1 MKHLAITLVT
11 ALTLIDFCLAGDL
24 PKSIEVLKGPVN
36 GAFISANGKRLCIY
50 GVPRGEANN
59 IDAVLVTHHRR
70 DLVWAAHRVKGNG
83 HQILAPAA
91 EKALID
97 QPQAFWDAFVEKRF
111 HDYDQQ
117 TTKILTRP
125 LKVTR
130 WVQEGDTIE
139 WQGLSIKVLDT
150 PGFTRGGVSYVVKV
164 DGKTV
169 AFTGDC
175 IYGDGQLFDLYSF
188 QDAIPEAKIRGY
200 HGHASRLGKLL
211 PSLQKIAAEKPD
223 VIVPAR
229 GPVISDPLNS
239 IAKLTQRAKSVY
251 HSYLSTNALYW
262 YFKEDRMRLCADRIL
277 GKDAQ
282 MELMP
287 YSVHEETPD
296 WIFVKGTSRMVI
308 SEDGHGFLLDC
319 GSPNILK
326 SIKDL
331 MKTGIVQKIDGIFV
345 THYHDDHTN
354 AVQQAAEELNCPVY
368 STPEYEDILENPEA
382 YHMPAMTSN
391 AIKDVT
397 PLKDGHKMQWR
408 EFGLTFHFFPGQT
421 IYHGALLVKKQ
432 DEKPVFFVGD
442 AFAPSGIDDYCLLNR
457 NLVHDDDGYN
467 LCFKKVRNLAPNYWL
482 INEHIPFVFTYSAKE
497 LDYLESRY
505 KSRIETLAS
514 LFPWDDPNYGI
525 DEQWAV
531 FYPHGSK
538 TKSGQQHEL
547 EVRIT
552 NHSPVERT
560 FRVTPRFT
568 KGVRLNGKVE
578 PLTLKSRENGAVKIS
593 ITMPEK
599 SGNYVITADIDS
611 NGMHFRRWVE
621 ALVTVK

>member
-1 MKHLAITLVT
+1 MKYLAMPLV
-11 ALTLIDFCLAGDL
+11 AVFTLIGSTFANDL
-24 PKSIEVLKGPVN
+24 PKSIKVVEGPVN
-36 GAFISANGKRLCIY
+36 GAIITANGKKLSVY
-50 GVPRGEANN
+50 GVPHGKAKDF
-59 IDAVLVTHHRR
+59 DAVLVTHHRR
-70 DLVWAAHRVKGNG
+70 DLVWAARRVNG
-83 HQILAPAA
+83 DKLQVIAPAA
-91 EKALID
+91 EKALIE
-97 QPQAFWDAFVEKRF
+97 QPQAYWDAFVQKRF

-117 TTKILTRP
+117 STKILTSP
-125 LKVTR
+125 LNVTR
-130 WVQEGDTIE
+130 WVQEGDTID
-139 WQGLSIKVLDT
+139 WQGISIKVLDT
-150 PGFTRGGVSYVVKV
+150 PGFTRGGVSYVAKI
-164 DGKTV
+164 DGKTI

-175 IYGDGQLFDLYSF
+175 IYGDGKLFDLYSL
-188 QDAIPEAKIRGY
+188 QDAIPEANIRGY

-229 GPVISDPLNS
+229 GPVIADPLNS

-251 HSYLSTNALYW
+251 HGYLSTNALYW
-262 YFKEDRMRLCADRIL
+262 YFKEDRMRMCADRVL
-277 GKDAQ
+277 GKTAQ

-319 GSPNILK
+319 GSQNILK
-326 SIKDL
+326 SIKEL
-331 MKTGIVQKIDGIFV
+331 MKTGIVKKIDGIFV
-345 THYHDDHTN
+345 THYHDDHTD
-354 AVQQAAEELNCPVY
+354 AVQQASEDFNCPVY
-368 STPEYEDILENPEA
+368 ATPEYEDILENPEA

-397 PLKDGHKMQWR
+397 PLKDGHKMQWK

-421 IYHGALLVKKQ
+421 IYHGALQVKKQ
-432 DEKPVFFVGD
+432 DEKPVFFIGD

-457 NLVHDDDGYN
+457 NLIHDDDGFN
-467 LCFKKVRNLAPNYWL
+467 LCFKKVRSLAPDYWL
-482 INEHIPFVFTYSAKE
+482 INEHIPYVFTFSDKE

-505 KSRIETLAS
+505 KSRIETLKS
-514 LFPWDDPNYGI
+514 MFPWDDPNYGI

-531 FYPHGSK
+531 FYPHGSQAA
-538 TKSGQQHEL
+538 GDQQHAL

-560 FRVTPRFT
+560 FRVTPRVSSGLT
-568 KGVRLNGKVE
+568 INGTAE
-578 PLTLKSRENGAVKIS
+578 RLTLKPRASGAVKIS
-593 ITMPEK
+593 ITTPKEP
-599 SGNYVITADIDS
+599 GNYVNTADIDS
-611 NGMHFRRWVE
+611 KDMHFRRWVE